1 MRKIYLDHA
10 ATTCVDPR
18 VKRAMEPYYNRIF
31 GNASSFHSLGKLAEN
46 VMEQARRDVA
56 EILNCRARE
65 IIFCSGGTESDNLAV
80 LGAARAHKDFGNHII
95 CSKIEHH
102 AVLEPVYHLEKEGFK
117 ATYIG
122 VDEFG
127 VVDPEEIRKKLTPKT
142 TLVSIMMANNEIG
155 AIQPIE
161 EIGRM
166 VLKWR
171 KEHKTKY
178 PIFHC
183 DACQA
188 AGVKDL
194 NVEKL
199 HVDLLTLNGG
209 KIYGPK
215 GAGALYIREGV
226 KLEPLMYGGGQ
237 ERGRRPGTENVAA
250 IVGFSQALEIAQKEK
265 DRENKRLIKLRDYFI
280 EQILQKIPKSRLN
293 GHAGERLPNNVNV
306 SISGVEGEAMVLYLD
321 AKGVYASSGSACTS
335 RVLEPSHVLL
345 ACGLSKEAAHSSVRF
360 TLGRKTTKADLDYVL
375 QVLPGIVKK
384 LREVSAAGVKIN
396 KSEYCRVL
404 PKRRK

>member
-1 MRKIYLDHA
+1 MKKVYLDNA
-10 ATTCVDPR
+10 ATTYVDAR
-18 VKRAMEPYYNRIF
+18 VRRAMESFYSTRY
-31 GNASSFHSLGKLAEN
+31 GNASSFHSMGKDADNAIED
-46 VMEQARRDVA
+46 ARKRTA

-65 IIFCSGGTESDNLAV
+65 IIFCSGGTESDNMAI
-80 LGAARAHKDFGNHII
+80 LGAARANKDFGNHVI

-102 AVLEPVYHLEKEGFK
+102 AVLESVHHLKKEGFE
-117 ATYIG
+117 ATYAG

-127 VVDPEEIRKKLTPKT
+127 IVDVEEIRKKLTPKT
-142 TLVSIMMANNEIG
+142 ILVSIMMANNEIG
-155 AIQPIE
+155 AIQPIG

-166 VLKWR
+166 ILKWR
-171 KEHKTKY
+171 KEHKIKY

-194 NVEKL
+194 NVEKS

-215 GAGALYIREGV
+215 GAGAFYVREGV
-226 KLEPLMYGGGQ
+226 KIEPLMYGGGQ
-237 ERGRRPGTENVAA
+237 ERGVRPGTENVAA
-250 IVGFSQALEIAQKEK
+250 IVGFGEALEIAQKEK

-293 GHAGERLPNNVNV
+293 GHLEKRLPNNVNV
-306 SISGVEGEAMVLYLD
+306 SIFGVEGEALVLYLD

-335 RVLEPSHVLL
+335 RALDPSHVLL

-375 QVLPGIVKK
+375 
-384 LREVSAAGVKIN
+384 
-396 KSEYCRVL
+396 
-404 PKRRK
+404 